1 MDGEGRRTGT
11 QHQPISQNEADFS
24 NGEAAPSTLAA
35 RTESLLRN
43 AFSRLSAHVAAD
55 LPFGSESRDARLE
68 RLGRILDDPEL
79 GVAEKARAL
88 VDAAGFEV
96 KAGYA
101 AETGTADIQAGGETI
116 RVRQLHVGRIGLY
129 ALSPDGRSAWMWKP
143 EAGAWVGVLEH
154 ARAVADAVRIAEGRR
169 LAELVKLPV
178 APPELGGA
186 FEAWEAAG
194 GASPGPGGTV
204 AATAAGDS
212 GGADGTDETG
222 WSHKTEAFEP
232 TEAADGAETPG
243 EFKEMDETE
252 GAAKGGGIFAL
263 EALVRETAGDWL
275 PLFRQSPFSAEAAGR
290 LAALAQIQEKKDI
303 QIGDLAALLE
313 LGFADIVEGGR
324 IVRRNG
330 EIVGRDGAPISAE
343 ILRLG
348 HIAALYRGE
357 NGIGYLLP
365 GVNGERLLAS
375 GQAGFQVRRNLNLAM
390 ESNPAKG
397 EVPVVLDVTGGS
409 AVRQLARDSDLWER
423 VREGGFLVWPILLV
437 GAVAFLLTIERIIFL
452 GRVRQ
457 NTDRL
462 MTRVAAM
469 VDDGNFD
476 GAVAATDSQAGRP
489 TANVLRAG
497 LGQRN
502 QPRDIVESRLNEA
515 ILREMPRLERFL
527 PALKVLAAIAP
538 LLGLLG
544 TVTGMINTFQVITV
558 HGTGDPRLMAGGIGE
573 ALVTTQLGLAVA
585 IPILVVS
592 ALLGRRAQT
601 IASDMEEKAM
611 ALMAALLRNHLEN
624 GLENGVQ
631 NGVSK
636 GFPNRRENRMANARE
651 ASP

>member
-1 MDGEGRRTGT
+1 MGVFRGRFIRTLTLTLAGLGAAILVVAPAGWSRTEAGSGTTASYRLSGGET
-11 QHQPISQNEADFS
+11 
-24 NGEAAPSTLAA
+24 EAAALAA
-35 RTESLLRN
+35 RIELLMQD
-43 AFSRLSAHVAAD
+43 AFSRLAARAAAG
-55 LPFGSESRDARLE
+55 LPFASESANARLE
-68 RLGRILDDPEL
+68 RLRRILDDPEL
-79 GVAEKARAL
+79 DIAEKSRAL
-88 VDAAGFEV
+88 VDAAGFEL

-101 AETGTADIQAGGETI
+101 AETGTADIQTEGQTV
-116 RVRQLHVGRIGLY
+116 RVRQLHLGRIGLY
-129 ALSPDGRSAWMWKP
+129 ALSPDGRSAWLWKS
-143 EAGAWVGVLEH
+143 EAGAWVGAPEH
-154 ARAVADAVRIAEGRR
+154 APAVADAIRIAEGRR

-186 FEAWEAAG
+186 FEAREAVSGPRPAPDESEGEDRAEEAG
-194 GASPGPGGTV
+194 RTGE
-204 AATAAGDS
+204 
-212 GGADGTDETG
+212 TDET
-222 WSHKTEAFEP
+222 
-232 TEAADGAETPG
+232 EAAE
-243 EFKEMDETE
+243 E
-252 GAAKGGGIFAL
+252 GGLSAL

-275 PLFRQSPFSAEAAGR
+275 PLFRQSPFSAEAPGR
-290 LAALAQIQEKKDI
+290 LAELARIQEKKDI
-303 QIGDLAALLE
+303 GFGDLAALLE
-313 LGFADIVEGGR
+313 LAFTDIAEGAR
-324 IVRRNG
+324 IVRREG
-330 EIVGRDGAPISAE
+330 EIVGRDGAPVSAE

-375 GQAGFQVRRNLNLAM
+375 GQPSIRVRRNLNQAM
-390 ESNPAKG
+390 ESNLVEA
-397 EVPVVLDVTGGS
+397 EVAAYLDITGGG

-423 VREGGFLVWPILLV
+423 VREGGFLIWPILLV
-437 GAVAFLLTIERIIFL
+437 GAVAFFLTVERIFFL

-462 MTRVAAM
+462 MTRVTAM

-476 GAVAATDSQAGRP
+476 GAMAATDSQAGRP

-585 IPILVVS
+585 IPILVIS

-601 IASDMEEKAM
+601 IAADMEEKAM
-611 ALMAALLRNHLEN
+611 ALMAALLRNRLENGFENGFSNGFQN
-624 GLENGVQ
+624 GLEN
-631 NGVSK
+631 K
-636 GFPNRRENRMANARE
+636 LEKRREAA
-651 ASP
+651 P